1 MAQANSKEQEPGTQQ
16 EEGKDKS
23 IRTTRST
30 AISGACARER
40 HGRGG
45 IVEGGDARQKAHPP
59 SERVKHNRQCEY
71 VFSPTGADGI
81 NGGGVTVQGCA
92 GEVRS
97 GAGQT
102 TEERKVNGVRDNGSR
117 PRRAWGFASSESRGR
132 RRTRMSF
139 MRESGPHERPSPIRT
154 DCIYKRVVV
163 PQRGVTS
170 SFKDCTVA
178 HLKKG
183 PQLRCDA
190 DVMAA
195 ARACHSSAPPTVRG
209 GRWRGR
215 PPKGRGTTGTFVLAR
230 APPRTVPPSRLSRN
244 GCRRGDR
251 ATRRGHRRS
260 RRGRRQG
267 RRRRGALATPPPHS

>member
-16 EEGKDKS
+16 EEGQESKS

-45 IVEGGDARQKAHPP
+45 IVEGGDARQIAHPP

-102 TEERKVNGVRDNGSR
+102 TEGRDRKS
-117 PRRAWGFASSESRGR
+117 
-132 RRTRMSF
+132 
-139 MRESGPHERPSPIRT
+139 
-154 DCIYKRVVV
+154 VV
-163 PQRGVTS
+163 
-170 SFKDCTVA
+170 
-178 HLKKG
+178 
-183 PQLRCDA
+183 
-190 DVMAA
+190 
-195 ARACHSSAPPTVRG
+195 
-209 GRWRGR
+209 
-215 PPKGRGTTGTFVLAR
+215 
-230 APPRTVPPSRLSRN
+230 
-244 GCRRGDR
+244 
-251 ATRRGHRRS
+251 
-260 RRGRRQG
+260 
-267 RRRRGALATPPPHS
+267 